1 MITKEEFIKLISDHQ
16 KYNKRLDEVCDV
28 FDAEIWSADW
38 IEYANVLFD
47 TTIGLLF
54 TDKGQDTISWWL
66 YEKDGRSD
74 MKMWDSENNEIPTE
88 TIDDLWEIVKDE
100 QIQ

>member
-38 IEYANVLFD
+38 IEYASVLFD

-54 TDKGQDTISWWL
+54 TDEGQDTISWWL

-74 MKMWDSENNEIPTE
+74 MKMWDAEGKEIPTE

>member
-38 IEYANVLFD
+38 IEYASILFD

-54 TDKGQDTISWWL
+54 TDEGQDTISWWL

-74 MKMWDSENNEIPTE
+74 MKMWDSENHEIPTE

>member
-1 MITKEEFIKLISDHQ
+1 MITKENFTQLITDYQ
-16 KYNKRLDEVCDV
+16 KYNKRIDEICDIL
-28 FDAEIWSADW
+28 DAEIWSADW
-38 IEYANVLFD
+38 VEYASVLFD

-54 TDKGQDTISWWL
+54 TDEGQDTISWWL

-74 MKMWDSENNEIPTE
+74 MKMWDAEGKEIPTE

>member
-38 IEYANVLFD
+38 IEYASVLFD

-54 TDKGQDTISWWL
+54 TEEGQDTISWWL

-74 MKMWDSENNEIPTE
+74 MKMWDAEGKEIPTE

>member
-54 TDKGQDTISWWL
+54 TDEGQDTISWWL

-74 MKMWDSENNEIPTE
+74 MEMWDAEGKEIPTE

>member
-16 KYNKRLDEVCDV
+16 KYNKRLDEICDV

-38 IEYANVLFD
+38 IEYASVLFD

-54 TDKGQDTISWWL
+54 TDEGQDTISWWL

-74 MKMWDSENNEIPTE
+74 MKMWDAEGKEIPTE

>member
-1 MITKEEFIKLISDHQ
+1 MITKEEFTKLISDHQ
-16 KYNKRLDEVCDV
+16 KYNKRLDEVCDA

-54 TDKGQDTISWWL
+54 TDEGQDTISWWL

-74 MKMWDSENNEIPTE
+74 MKMWDAEGKEIPTE
-88 TIDDLWEIVKDE
+88 TIEDLWEVVKDNRK
-100 QIQ
+100 Q

>member
-38 IEYANVLFD
+38 IEYASILFD
-47 TTIGLLF
+47 TTIGLLS
-54 TDKGQDTISWWL
+54 TDEGQDTISWWL

-74 MKMWDSENNEIPTE
+74 MKMWDSKNNEIPTE
-88 TIDDLWEIVKDE
+88 TIDDLWEIVKGNRR
-100 QIQ
+100 Q